1 MRVSADC
8 LLPRAA
14 PNQRWEEADAVLA
27 LSAAPVG
34 AAPLLQ
40 ARGKLGLP
48 TLSNCATESSSTLF
62 KAASDL
68 TKVT

>member
-1 MRVSADC
+1 M
-8 LLPRAA
+8 
-14 PNQRWEEADAVLA
+14 LA
-27 LSAAPVG
+27 LSAARVG

-48 TLSNCATESSSTLF
+48 TLSNCSTESSSTLF